1 MDFQDL
7 CYVSAGELSRLIK
20 KREVSP
26 VDVVRAHLARIEAVE
41 PALNS
46 FITLLSEQAMEE
58 AGTAEQEIQSG
69 RYRGPLHGIPIGLK
83 DLFYVKGVRNTSGS
97 KIFDHFIPDHDS
109 TVALR
114 LREAGAILLGKLNL
128 HQFAYGPTGEN
139 PDYGNMHN
147 PWNLERIPGGSSG
160 GSASAVASGQC
171 GLAMG
176 TDTGGSIR
184 IPSALCG
191 LVGLKPTYG
200 RVSRYGITV
209 LSWSLDHAG
218 PMARTVEDCALV
230 MNAVAGYDSHDPSSA
245 ERSIPDFTHALT
257 QNIKGLRVGVPKEFF
272 EDPIDSEIEFFVRNA
287 IDLLGKLG
295 AKIHELSWP
304 MVHQSKAISGT
315 IQMAEATA
323 YHSQLL
329 KHQSSHL
336 DPKVRLRLEAGL
348 FISAVDYVQAQRARR
363 LFYQQSCDLF
373 NKVDLLAGPTV
384 PVTAF
389 PIGTQETQIGNALVG
404 VIQALTQYTR
414 PFNLN
419 GFPAITV
426 PCGLS
431 KNGLPIGFQL
441 AGKPFDE
448 ATVLR
453 VAFAY
458 EQATEWHRRR
468 PPIPK

>member
-1 MDFQDL
+1 
-7 CYVSAGELSRLIK
+7 
-20 KREVSP
+20 
-26 VDVVRAHLARIEAVE
+26 
-41 PALNS
+41 
-46 FITLLSEQAMEE
+46 
-58 AGTAEQEIQSG
+58 
-69 RYRGPLHGIPIGLK
+69 
-83 DLFYVKGVRNTSGS
+83 
-97 KIFDHFIPDHDS
+97 
-109 TVALR
+109 
-114 LREAGAILLGKLNL
+114 
-128 HQFAYGPTGEN
+128 
-139 PDYGNMHN
+139 
-147 PWNLERIPGGSSG
+147 
-160 GSASAVASGQC
+160 
-171 GLAMG
+171 
-176 TDTGGSIR
+176 
-184 IPSALCG
+184 
-191 LVGLKPTYG
+191 
-200 RVSRYGITV
+200 
-209 LSWSLDHAG
+209 
-218 PMARTVEDCALV
+218 MARTVEDCALV
-230 MNAVAGYDSHDPSSA
+230 MNAVAGYDPHDPSSA
-245 ERSIPDFTHALT
+245 ETSIPDFTGALT
-257 QNIKGLRVGVPKEFF
+257 ENVKGLRVGVPKEFF
-272 EDPIDSEIEFFVRNA
+272 EDPKDSEVELFVRNA

-295 AKIHELSWP
+295 TTIHEISWP
-304 MVHQSKAISGT
+304 MVHPSKAISGT

-323 YHSQLL
+323 YHTQLL
-329 KHQSSHL
+329 KHQSLHL

-363 LFYQQSCDLF
+363 LFYQQSCDLL

-426 PCGLS
+426 PCGFS

-458 EQATEWHRRR
+458 EQATQWHCRR